1 MSLKNTLQLGKEVLK
16 KYFLWE
22 EKKPKLF
29 LTIPRLP
36 YILRLAN
43 RNRPARGR
51 DKQNNKSDG
60 GHRMQNSENKSS
72 ELQRKQSTG
81 ILYTLIKI
89 ITVVQPSEG
98 VTAFLL
104 TFNIFLLMAA
114 YYIIK
119 PVREAFILAGKG
131 AEIKSYLSAAIAVL
145 LVFAVKA
152 FSAISSRIPRQ
163 KLITWVTLFFISNL
177 VIFYSLSFT
186 EIDLGTMGII
196 FFLWVGVFNVMVV
209 AQFWG
214 FANDIYSEESGKRL
228 FPLIAFGASFGSFSG
243 SAIAGWLVK
252 PLGLYQM
259 MLVTGGML
267 GICIVLTLTIHNR
280 EIARAKK
287 DVAAAGPIEAKPE
300 LTQEKSLKK
309 GGGFRLIFKKKY
321 LLYLAFFVLLLNF
334 INTNGE
340 FILGEY
346 VARVAPEVV
355 EAGES
360 GGLDVSEYI
369 GVFMAGFFRWAN
381 LLGLL
386 IQLFLVSRIF
396 KWIGVRG
403 ALFVLPFI
411 ALGGYFLIAAGATL
425 MLVKWVKATE
435 NGTDY
440 SLMNTT
446 RHSLWLVTTREEKY
460 KAQAAIKTFFHRSGD
475 VLSSL
480 IVFLGVHYLA
490 FNTAK
495 WAAFNVALCLIWI
508 ILGILIVKEHKKLSS
523 A

>member
-1 MSLKNTLQLGKEVLK
+1 MEGVT
-16 KYFLWE
+16 
-22 EKKPKLF
+22 
-29 LTIPRLP
+29 
-36 YILRLAN
+36 
-43 RNRPARGR
+43 
-51 DKQNNKSDG
+51 NKSTG
-60 GHRMQNSENKSS
+60 AE
-72 ELQRKQSTG
+72 RKEPPG
-81 ILYTLIKI
+81 IIFKLLKI
-89 ITVVQPSEG
+89 ITVIYPGEG
-98 VTAFLL
+98 ITAFLL

-145 LVFAVKA
+145 LVFAVKIY
-152 FSAISSRIPRQ
+152 SNVSSRFPRQ

-177 VIFYSLSFT
+177 VIFYGLSFT
-186 EIDLGTMGII
+186 KIDLGTMGII

-214 FANDIYSEESGKRL
+214 FANDIYSEDSGKRL
-228 FPLIAFGASFGSFSG
+228 FPLIAFGASFGSFVG
-243 SAIAGWLVK
+243 AAVTGWLIK
-252 PLGLYQM
+252 SIGLYQI

-267 GICIVLTLTIHNR
+267 GICIALTLVIHNK

-287 DVAAAGPIEAKPE
+287 EVAAVGPIGAKPE
-300 LTQEKSLKK
+300 LTEEKSLEK

-321 LLYLAFFVLLLNF
+321 LLYLALFVLLLNF

-340 FILGEY
+340 FILGDY
-346 VARVAPEVV
+346 VAKVAKEVV
-355 EAGES
+355 AAGES

-369 GVFMAGFFRWAN
+369 GVFMADFFRWAN

-425 MLVKWVKATE
+425 MIVKWVKVGE

-495 WAAFNVALCLIWI
+495 WAGFNVALCVIWI
-508 ILGILIVKEHKKLSS
+508 MLGILIVREHRKLSR

>member
-1 MSLKNTLQLGKEVLK
+1 MEDMTNRSI
-16 KYFLWE
+16 
-22 EKKPKLF
+22 KP
-29 LTIPRLP
+29 
-36 YILRLAN
+36 
-43 RNRPARGR
+43 
-51 DKQNNKSDG
+51 
-60 GHRMQNSENKSS
+60 
-72 ELQRKQSTG
+72 QRKEASG
-81 ILYTLIKI
+81 IVYKLLKI
-89 ITVVQPSEG
+89 ITVIYPGEG
-98 VTAFLL
+98 FTAFLL

-119 PVREAFILAGKG
+119 PVREALILAGKG

-145 LVFAVKA
+145 LVFAVKI
-152 FSAISSRIPRQ
+152 FSSVASRFPRQ

-177 VIFYSLSFT
+177 VIFYGLSFT

-214 FANDIYSEESGKRL
+214 FANDIYSEEAGKRL

-243 SAIAGWLVK
+243 AAIAGWLVK

-259 MLVTGGML
+259 MLVTGGIL
-267 GICIVLTLTIHNR
+267 GICIALTMVIHNR
-280 EIARAKK
+280 EVAQAKK
-287 DVAAAGPIEAKPE
+287 EVDTAGPVEAKPQ
-300 LTQEKSLKK
+300 LTEEKSLKK

-340 FILGEY
+340 FILGDY
-346 VARVAPEVV
+346 VARVAQDAVA
-355 EAGES
+355 AGES

-386 IQLFLVSRIF
+386 IQFFLVSRIF

-403 ALFVLPFI
+403 ALFVLPLI

-425 MLVKWVKATE
+425 MLVKWVKITE

-446 RHSLWLVTTREEKY
+446 RHSLWLVTNREEKY

-495 WAAFNVALCLIWI
+495 WAGFNVGLCIIWI
-508 ILGILIVKEHKKLSS
+508 VLGVLIVKEHKKLSR

>member
-1 MSLKNTLQLGKEVLK
+1 MAKRREDLFYPKYSPGKKNGGRWMEDTNHISVESERKE
-16 KYFLWE
+16 
-22 EKKPKLF
+22 
-29 LTIPRLP
+29 
-36 YILRLAN
+36 
-43 RNRPARGR
+43 
-51 DKQNNKSDG
+51 
-60 GHRMQNSENKSS
+60 SS
-72 ELQRKQSTG
+72 G
-81 ILYTLIKI
+81 ILYKLLRI
-89 ITVVQPSEG
+89 ITVIYPGEG
-98 VTAFLL
+98 ITAFLL

-119 PVREAFILAGKG
+119 PVREALILAGKG

-145 LVFAVKA
+145 LIFAVKA
-152 FSAISSRIPRQ
+152 FSSVSSRFPRQ

-177 VIFYSLSFT
+177 VIFYGLSFT
-186 EIDLGTMGII
+186 EIELGTMGII

-214 FANDIYSEESGKRL
+214 FANDIYSEEEGKRL
-228 FPLIAFGASFGSFSG
+228 FPLVAFGASFGSFSG

-267 GICIVLTLTIHNR
+267 GICIVLTLLIHNR

-287 DVAAAGPIEAKPE
+287 EIDTAGTMEAKPE
-300 LTQEKSLKK
+300 LTQEKSLEK

-340 FILGEY
+340 FILGDY
-346 VARVAPEVV
+346 VARVAQEVV
-355 EAGES
+355 AAGES

-396 KWIGVRG
+396 KWVGVRG

-425 MLVKWVKATE
+425 MIVKWVKVTE

-495 WAAFNVALCLIWI
+495 WAGFNVALCAIWI
-508 ILGILIVKEHKKLSS
+508 MLGVLIVREHKKLSS